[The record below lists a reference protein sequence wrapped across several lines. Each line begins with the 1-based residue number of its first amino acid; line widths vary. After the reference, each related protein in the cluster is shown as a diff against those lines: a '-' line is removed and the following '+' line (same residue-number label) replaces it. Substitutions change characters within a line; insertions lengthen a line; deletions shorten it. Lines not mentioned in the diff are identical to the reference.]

1 MYYGYPKGT
10 LEFEVKLYI
19 VNFKFAYLGSA
30 GISKYLFPYG
40 SFPINSPF
48 CTLTSRL
55 IEAQKLINTL
65 AKGPGLIGG
74 FAIVVALN
82 FHYVTFLRIYK

>member
-1 MYYGYPKGT
+1 MYYGYTKGMLK
-10 LEFEVKLYI
+10 LEVQLYI

-40 SFPINSPF
+40 SFPINCPF
-48 CTLTSRL
+48 GTLTSRL